1 MNALVEVARPVSLP
15 AGSTVDPSNRINAS
29 FGVRF

>member
-15 AGSTVDPSNRINAS
+15 VGSTVDTSHRLNAS